1 MKGQDSSPST
11 ESKQGQQGHG
21 EAEEEAVRAGI
32 AAAVD
37 VPQHGLQ
44 GAQSQRQGE
53 CQPLPQPSSAQG
65 SISIL
70 KEITAARHMS
80 L

>member
-1 MKGQDSSPST
+1 MKGQDSSLST

-44 GAQSQRQGE
+44 GAQSQWQGE
-53 CQPLPQPSSAQG
+53 CQPLPQPSAQG
-65 SISIL
+65 SIPIP
-70 KEITAARHMS
+70 KEITAALHMS